1 MPTAETAVLQIGSTS
16 ETLAAMP
23 DPALEGM
30 TVTLQDLD
38 SESSTRT
45 ANGTMKRDRIVGGA
59 DAKRKIELEFPALTP
74 AQASTLLQAISG
86 VFFYVRYPDPYTGAF
101 RTAQFYAGDRS
112 APVYTAD
119 VNGNVMWNRI
129 RFTLIER

>member
-1 MPTAETAVLQIGSTS
+1 MPTARTVLQIGATEQS
-16 ETLAAMP
+16 LANMP
-23 DPALEGM
+23 DPALEGLE
-30 TVTLQDLD
+30 VTLQDLD

-59 DAKRKIELEFPALTP
+59 NAKRKLKLRFPALKP

-86 VFFYVRYPDPYTGAF
+86 VFFYVSYPDPYTGTF

-112 APVYTAD
+112 APVYSAD
-119 VNGNVMWNRI
+119 ASGNALWNGIEFN
-129 RFTLIER
+129 LIER

>member
-1 MPTAETAVLQIGSTS
+1 MASVIQIGAT
-16 ETLAAMP
+16 EQTLADMP
-23 DPALEGM
+23 DPALEGLK
-30 TVTLQDLD
+30 VTLQDLD

-59 DAKRKIELEFPALTP
+59 DAKRKIELEFPALSP

-86 VFFYVRYPDPYTGAF
+86 VFFYVRYPDPYTGTF

-112 APVYTAD
+112 APVYSAD
-119 VNGNVMWNRI
+119 ASGNVLWNRI
-129 RFTLIER
+129 EFNLIER